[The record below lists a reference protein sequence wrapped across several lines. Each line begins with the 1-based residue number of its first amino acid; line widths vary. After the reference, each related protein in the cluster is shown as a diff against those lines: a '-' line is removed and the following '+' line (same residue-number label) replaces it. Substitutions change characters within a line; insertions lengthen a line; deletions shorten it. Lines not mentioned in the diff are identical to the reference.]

1 MAELLV
7 RTKNNNH
14 RHPDK
19 DRATYKRGDV
29 VVVMPDG
36 HKWGRMESLKAW
48 TDEGLPANA
57 WHNGFVIIKLPGRP
71 VEDFADLLE
80 EQFPGEPTKYIRRN
94 KSINLTALIAQ
105 APTGEKIKEQE
116 QGEFTVAPEDIT
128 REATTKPAVSLT
140 QRALNKLVKL

>member
-7 RTKNNNH
+7 RTQNNAH

-36 HKWGRMESLKAW
+36 HQWGRMESLKVW

-57 WHNGFVIIKLPGRP
+57 WNGGFTILEVPGAP
-71 VEDFADLLE
+71 VSDFAHLLE
-80 EQFPGEPTKYIRRN
+80 EQFPDQPTKYIRRN
-94 KSINLTALIAQ
+94 QSLDLTSLVDKLPI
-105 APTGEKIKEQE
+105 TEKARAGQLGKARVE
-116 QGEFTVAPEDIT
+116 VADIV
-128 REATTKPAVSLT
+128 RETTTKPVVTLT
-140 QRALNKLVKL
+140 QRALNKLVKQ